1 MFSASTHVPVPVL
14 STQPASTPPASRKP
28 LSLSLFL
35 ADKAHANSHLKN
47 KCAFL
52 RRTGVHS
59 FGFWLAFAQSKSDN
73 SRFPY
78 ERSVVKFRIPD
89 WDFLSLMEFLD
100 EATSSDIVRAD
111 VTGRRGGTNVGSEV
125 SCAGV

>member
-1 MFSASTHVPVPVL
+1 MLSASTHVPVL

-28 LSLSLFL
+28 LSLSL

-52 RRTGVHS
+52 RCTGVHS

-100 EATSSDIVRAD
+100 EATSSDSVRAD
-111 VTGRRGGTNVGSEV
+111 VTGRRGGTNVGSELP
-125 SCAGV
+125 CAGV